1 MNAIEDAEDTGD
13 ASIGYAD
20 ADPLVMGACGHARWR
35 ERVPGE
41 AIRTLLKSSIPPV
54 LLSI

>member
-1 MNAIEDAEDTGD
+1 VNAIENAGD

-41 AIRTLLKSSIPPV
+41 AIRTLLKSSIPPA
-54 LLSI
+54 LLSF